1 MIFETSSQ
9 FCTNFSPFCHNLYK
23 LEHKCQAK
31 LKEAHLRESKRISK
45 GQGDFTPIIGRKVL
59 LTRHFDNSLSVYLS
73 LEFQPQ
79 LGKSETFNNQGM
91 KENKTFRIPFI
102 TKKELKSR
110 QTLHRVFFKPQY
122 KVYRGASILYCD
134 ASFSDVPPF
143 SKMSKPPRQKQ
154 QFHIF
159 NAYSK
164 FQCIITLYVHF

>member
-1 MIFETSSQ
+1 MIFEIWSQ
-9 FCTNFSPFCHNLYK
+9 FCIKFALFVVTQLG
-23 LEHKCQAK
+23 HKCKAK
-31 LKEAHLRESKRISK
+31 LKGTYLRKLKRVSKV
-45 GQGDFTPIIGRKVL
+45 GGNFTPTGRRVL

-164 FQCIITLYVHF
+164 FQCIITLYVHFSL